1 MNQYVNGVLI
11 SSIVGG
17 IINSL
22 APNNKIKK
30 YVNYVVSI
38 VCVLCLISPILPLIS
53 NISNLKSSI
62 SDYLDNIFVSEKA
75 ELSNSL
81 IINTGSE
88 KICNGIK
95 EAIID
100 KYNFDEKE
108 VQVALVIDKENINA
122 VKIKEIV
129 ITLSG
134 KASWSDAKKIEDYL
148 TSLIGSNISVKRK

>member
-1 MNQYVNGVLI
+1 MNKYVNGILI

-30 YVNYVVSI
+30 YLNYVVSI
-38 VCVLCLISPILPLIS
+38 VCVLCLLSPILPLIS

-62 SDYLDNIFVSEKA
+62 SNYLDNILVSEKT

-88 KICNGIK
+88 KICSGIK

-108 VQVALVIDKENINA
+108 VKVALVIDKENINA
-122 VKIKEIV
+122 VKIKEIIV
-129 ITLSG
+129 TLSG

-148 TSLIGSNISVKRK
+148 TNLIGTNINVKRR